1 VRRRPEDEADGASV
15 VGAPSTPV
23 AASDPAIARDPVD
36 PRSAA
41 QRSRA
46 ASALL
51 LERAHLLLP
60 LASQLGDGQPLLE
73 SAIHGSSMSPAIPAR
88 TRLRVRVSRQS
99 SCEPGDVIFYL
110 ADGGYTVHRVVCRVR
125 RTAGP
130 DYLLTAGDAR
140 FAPDRPVPG
149 TRVLGVVVAAHIDG
163 HWQAV
168 GPPVA
173 RSWYHRVVRAITLP
187 TTAAALRL
195 NATAATRLADG
206 LLALESFSRLALGR
220 LRHLRRGPAGSNAPS
235 DVRRGG

>member
-1 VRRRPEDEADGASV
+1 VRRRREDEAGGASM
-15 VGAPSTPV
+15 VGSPPPSV
-23 AASDPAIARDPVD
+23 AASGLPVD
-36 PRSAA
+36 QEPAVPRSATE
-41 QRSRA
+41 RSRA

-110 ADGGYTVHRVVCRVR
+110 ADGGYTVHRVVYRAR

-163 HWQAV
+163 HWQSV

-187 TTAAALRL
+187 TTAAVLRL
-195 NATAATRLADG
+195 SVTAATRLADG

-220 LRHLRRGPAGSNAPS
+220 LRHS
-235 DVRRGG
+235 